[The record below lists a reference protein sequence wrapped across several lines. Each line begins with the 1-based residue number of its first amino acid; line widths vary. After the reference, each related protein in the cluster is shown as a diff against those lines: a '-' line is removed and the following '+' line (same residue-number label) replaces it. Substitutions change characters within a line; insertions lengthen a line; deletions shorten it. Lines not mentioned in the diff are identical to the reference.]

1 MLALART
8 QPTMGQLP
16 AFPDFAPLDISH
28 RGTIDGALA
37 AEPPQVSE
45 LNFAEIFAWHSVRQ
59 TRISDLN
66 GALCLFITRQ
76 GKRCFCPPLLAR
88 EPVVAMRRML
98 LWLRGQGEE
107 GFVYGLTGRQAADA
121 EATGELVAEED
132 LDNADYVYRTQD
144 LILLP
149 GHQYDG
155 KRNHIR
161 NFVRSY
167 DFAYAGLDPRSLPEV
182 VDFQRR
188 WFAER
193 GRTDLPALAAED
205 QAVHELLR
213 HYEDLPVT
221 GATIR
226 IDGRIEAFAI
236 GSQLS
241 QDTALVIAEK
251 ANSEIRGLYQAMNQ
265 MFCEKTFSRYTWV
278 NREQDAG
285 DAGLRRAKLS
295 YYPHHMV
302 AKYRVRLAT

>member
-1 MLALART
+1 MLALARP
-8 QPTMGQLP
+8 QLTMGQLP
-16 AFPDFAPLDISH
+16 AFPDFAPLDASH

-37 AEPPQVSE
+37 AEPPEVSE
-45 LNFAEIFAWHSVRQ
+45 LSFAEIFAWHAVRQ
-59 TRISDLN
+59 TRISDLD
-66 GALCLFITRQ
+66 GALCLFITRH
-76 GKRCFCPPLLAR
+76 GKRCFYPPLRAR
-88 EPVVAMRRML
+88 EPAAAMRRML
-98 LWLRGQGEE
+98 SWLHGQGEE

-149 GHQYDG
+149 GRKYDG

-182 VDFQRR
+182 IDFQRR

-213 HYEDLPVT
+213 RYEDLPVT

-226 IDGRIEAFAI
+226 VDGRIEAFAI
-236 GSQLS
+236 GSQLN

-265 MFCEKTFSRYTWV
+265 MFCENALSRYLWV
-278 NREQDAG
+278 NREQDTG
-285 DAGLRRAKLS
+285 DAGLRRAKVS

-302 AKYRVRLAT
+302 AKYRVRLAK